1 MRRIGLIINPIA
13 GMGGAVGLKGT
24 DGQLEEACRR
34 GARPRAPLRASEAMA
49 LFSQRCP
56 GVTVFTAGGDMG
68 AGVLAQVGVGHEV
81 VYEPGDARTSASD
94 THAAAAAMCERGVDC
109 IVFCG
114 GDGTAR
120 DILAATEGRVPILG
134 IPAGVKMYSSV
145 FAISTHAAAEVL
157 AAYVS
162 GSASIREAAILDI
175 DEEKYRKGTLDRS
188 LFGYAP
194 TPYVPRMVQAP
205 KCAYYTEGENEAKAH
220 IARFASEFMADGSLY
235 ILGVGSTTRAIADAL
250 GIEKTLLGIDL
261 VKDGRLVC
269 KDAAERD
276 ILAYLAQGTPAK
288 VIVSPLG
295 AQGFI
300 FGRGNHQI
308 SAEVLRCVGRDNIIV
323 VGTPHKLQETPHFYV
338 DTGDATV
345 DEMLRGAH
353 SVVCGY
359 RLAAR
364 KFVS

>member
-1 MRRIGLIINPIA
+1 MQRIGLIINPIA

-34 GARPRAPLRASEAMA
+34 GAQPRAPARAADA
-49 LFSQRCP
+49 IAHFVQRCP
-56 GVTVFTAGGDMG
+56 RDVTFRVASGDMG
-68 AGVLAQVGVGHEV
+68 EDVLSRAGVSYEVVHEV
-81 VYEPGDARTSASD
+81 QGQKTSADD
-94 THAAAAAMCERGVDC
+94 TRLAVSAMRDVDC

-120 DILAATEGRVPILG
+120 DIFAATGGEMPLLG

-145 FAISTHAAAEVL
+145 FAISPRAAAEVL
-157 AAYVS
+157 AAYVV
-162 GSASIREAAILDI
+162 GKASIREAAILDI
-175 DEEKYRKGTLDRS
+175 DEKKYRKGTLDRS

-205 KCAYYTEGENEAKAH
+205 KCAYYTEGESEAKVH

-250 GIEKTLLGIDL
+250 GIEKTLLGVDL
-261 VKDGRLVC
+261 VQDGRLVC
-269 KDAAERD
+269 KDATERD

-295 AQGFI
+295 AQGFL

-308 SAEVLRCVGRDNIIV
+308 SAEVLRCVGRDNIIA
-323 VGTPHKLQETPHFYV
+323 VGTPHKLQETPCFYV
-338 DTGDATV
+338 DTGDESV
-345 DEMLRGAH
+345 DAMLRGAL